1 MDINDLAERLKAT
14 PLSQAISGSDTLFPL
29 LECVHVLAV
38 VVVVG
43 AIAIVDLRLL
53 GLRARG
59 RDIHELLNQFVP
71 VTLGAFGVGFVAG
84 ALMFIAKPDTYIAN
98 AFFVVKMGL
107 LALAGANA
115 VAFHLI
121 FSRSLARVAAG
132 MAAPLPARLSGL
144 FSLSVWIA
152 IIACGRWIGFTT

>member
-38 VVVVG
+38 VTVVG

-59 RDIHELLNQFVP
+59 RRIEDLLRQFVP
-71 VTLGAFGVGFVAG
+71 VTLGAFVVGFVAG
-84 ALMFIAKPDTYIAN
+84 ALMFIAKPDTYLAN
-98 AFFVVKMGL
+98 GFFLTKMVL

-115 VAFHLI
+115 IAFHLV
-121 FSRSLARVAAG
+121 FSRALAGARPGV
-132 MAAPLPARLSGL
+132 AAPLPARLSGL

>member
-1 MDINDLAERLKAT
+1 MTLSDLAERLKAT

-38 VVVVG
+38 VIVVG

-59 RDIHELLNQFVP
+59 RDIQELLNQFVP
-71 VTLGAFGVGFVAG
+71 VTLGAFGIGFGAG
-84 ALMFIAKPDTYIAN
+84 ALMFIAKPDTYLAN
-98 AFFVVKMGL
+98 AFFLAKMGL
-107 LALAGANA
+107 LTLAGANA

-121 FSRSLARVAAG
+121 FSRTLARTTAG
-132 MAAPLPARLSGL
+132 VAAPLPARLSGL

>member
-1 MDINDLAERLKAT
+1 MTLNDLVERLKAT

-38 VVVVG
+38 VIVVG
-43 AIAIVDLRLL
+43 AIAIVDMRLL

-59 RDIHELLNQFVP
+59 RNIQELLHQFVP

-84 ALMFIAKPDTYIAN
+84 ALMFVAKPDTYLAN
-98 AFFVVKMGL
+98 GFFITKMVL
-107 LALAGANA
+107 LVLAGANA
-115 VAFHLI
+115 IAFHLI
-121 FSRSLARVAAG
+121 FSRTLDRAAAG
-132 MAAPLPARLSGL
+132 VAAPLPARLSGL

>member
-1 MDINDLAERLKAT
+1 MTLNDLAEQLKAT
-14 PLSQAISGSDTLFPL
+14 PVSQAISGSDTLFPL

-38 VVVVG
+38 VIVVG

-59 RDIHELLNQFVP
+59 RDIHELLHQFVP

-84 ALMFIAKPDTYIAN
+84 ALMFIAKPDTYLAN
-98 AFFVVKMGL
+98 GFFLAKMVL

-115 VAFHLI
+115 IAFHLI
-121 FSRSLARVAAG
+121 FSRTLTRAAVG
-132 MAAPLPARLSGL
+132 VAAPLPARLSGL

>member
-1 MDINDLAERLKAT
+1 MDLNDLAERLKAT

-38 VVVVG
+38 VTVVG

-59 RDIHELLNQFVP
+59 RHIQELLHQFVP
-71 VTLGAFGVGFVAG
+71 VTLAAFVVGFMAG
-84 ALMFIAKPDTYIAN
+84 ALMFIAKPDTYLAN
-98 AFFVVKMGL
+98 GFFLAKMLL

-115 VAFHLI
+115 IAFHLI
-121 FSRSLARVAAG
+121 FNRALARVG
-132 MAAPLPARLSGL
+132 PGVAAPLPARLSGL
-144 FSLSVWIA
+144 FSLTAWIA